1 MARIRLKLGEDE
13 IEVDSR
19 DIYVDNQTL
28 GDVIDGLSQYLSDS
42 RAKIVY
48 AVEEALADESI
59 SDEETMQPETEFSA
73 SSEELPDASR
83 IPVLGMLDE
92 AEVYEPE
99 FTEPENIT
107 AGEIPSK
114 LLAIGAAGFFDT
126 PRTVTETVQHLRE
139 NGWAASRLDVSKA
152 MVLMATGKRLV
163 KDSDGN
169 HVCYVAARRPLL
181 VS

>member
-1 MARIRLKLGEDE
+1 MARIRLKLGENE

-19 DIYVDNQTL
+19 DVYVDNQTL
-28 GDVIDGLSQYLSDS
+28 GDVIDGLSQHLSES

-48 AVEEALADESI
+48 AVEDLVDEPI
-59 SDEETMQPETEFSA
+59 SDEETVVQPETDLSA
-73 SSEELPDASR
+73 SSEELSGASR
-83 IPVLGMLDE
+83 IQVLGMLDE
-92 AEVYEPE
+92 AEVHEPE

-107 AGEIPSK
+107 AGEISSK
-114 LLAIGAAGFFDT
+114 LLAIGTTGFFDT

-152 MVLMATGKRLV
+152 MVLMATDKMLV

-169 HVCYVAARRPLL
+169 HVCYAAGRKPLL